1 MHSRGLNKT
10 LRLILLGLLSFFIP
24 FLIMTLIYY
33 SCGMAPWGDKSVLIM
48 DMSDQYV
55 AFFSELR
62 SIAEGG
68 EQHILLLA

>member
-33 SCGMAPWGDKSVLIM
+33 SCGMAPWGEKSVLIM

-55 AFFSELR
+55 AFFFRAAQHS
-62 SIAEGG
+62 GG
-68 EQHILLLA
+68 REQHILLLA